1 VEWWL
6 YPLLVVGGFVGGF
19 INALAGGGSFVTFP
33 LLLLCGLPPQV
44 ANATNRI
51 GIVVQ
56 CFAGAITYHRH
67 GVRPWRDVP
76 GLLPTSIAGAIAGSL
91 LASRLDPG
99 AFRTVSAVLLVG
111 VMVTI
116 FVDEKRWGRERSESG
131 HLRLAFQPVIL
142 LLAIYGGFLQIGIGT
157 FMLALFVLG
166 GGYDVVRA
174 NALKFGLVWIY
185 QAASLAIFA
194 GAGQVDWL
202 VGATLGV
209 GNVAGGI
216 AGAHTVVKRGTRW
229 VRYVVL
235 LSALLA
241 ILKLLADR

>member
-1 VEWWL
+1 MEWWL
-6 YPLLVVGGFVGGF
+6 YPLLVAGGFVGGF

-51 GIVVQ
+51 AIVLQ
-56 CFAGAITYHRH
+56 CIAGAITYHRH

-76 GLLPTSIAGAIAGSL
+76 PLLPASIGGAIIGSL
-91 LASRLDPG
+91 LASRLDAG
-99 AFRTVSAVLLVG
+99 AFRTISAILLVA

-116 FVDEKRWGRERSESG
+116 FIDAKRWTRERSDAG
-131 HLRLAFQPVIL
+131 YLGLVFQPVIVL
-142 LLAIYGGFLQIGIGT
+142 MAIYGGFLQIGMGSLI
-157 FMLALFVLG
+157 LALFVLG

-174 NALKFGLVWIY
+174 NALKFGLVWVY
-185 QAASLAIFA
+185 QAVALGIFA
-194 GAGQVDWL
+194 GAGQVDWA
-202 VGATLGV
+202 VGATLAA

-216 AGAHTVVKRGTRW
+216 VGAHTVVTRGTRW

-235 LSALLA
+235 FSAVLA
-241 ILKLLADR
+241 IAKLLLDR